1 VTAESSTGLD
11 ERTEDGPT
19 GGSGPSNGP
28 ATTPLGPPDALIEE
42 PTRRPGIL
50 ARVRSAALLAAPA
63 VGLYLLLR
71 VLSMGV
77 LYAMEKMSRHRGAGN
92 FTLYDGTT
100 NQLRPWHSL
109 TDLLV
114 SWDGRWY
121 SLIATGGYGPSGP
134 SDAHGV
140 PYNFRLAFFPLYP
153 ALTRAVSELP
163 GVSIVQAALLISLVC
178 SLAAAWG
185 IFAIGNLARGRRFG
199 IILAALWAVGPTCFA
214 ENAVLTESLFTT
226 LSAWAL
232 YAVLRRN
239 WLVAG
244 VLAAICGL
252 SRPTAVA
259 LVGAVGL
266 AALVAAVRRQ
276 DGWRPYVGGLLAP
289 LGYAGYLLYAGNR
302 LGSVTGFFTLQK
314 QQWGSW
320 FDYGRST
327 KHVLANIL
335 FVNTNSS
342 ATLWAALVVIAA
354 VFLLVLILIQ
364 PVPWVLVVFAA
375 LLTIEALGSNALFT
389 AMPRHL
395 LPAFPL
401 YFPLAAVLTRSLD
414 QRRGRIAVAV
424 ALCAVALLSG
434 WYGGWLPLSAG
445 VVI

>member
-1 VTAESSTGLD
+1 LD
-11 ERTEDGPT
+11 ERTEDGPVA
-19 GGSGPSNGP
+19 GSPAPSSGP
-28 ATTPLGPPDALIEE
+28 ATTPLGPLDPSPEE
-42 PTRRPGIL
+42 PTRRPGTL
-50 ARVRSAALLAAPA
+50 MRVRSAALLAAPA

-71 VLSMGV
+71 FLSMGV
-77 LYAMEKMSRHRGAGN
+77 LYAMEKLSRHRGAAN
-92 FTLYDGTT
+92 FAFYDGTT
-100 NQLRPWHSL
+100 NRFRSWHSL
-109 TDLLV
+109 TDMLV

-121 SLIATGGYGPSGP
+121 TLIATGGYGPSGP

-163 GVSIVQAALLISLVC
+163 GVSIVRAALLISLVS

-214 ENAVLTESLFTT
+214 ESAALTESLFTA

-232 YAVLRRN
+232 YAVMRRN

-244 VLAAICGL
+244 VLTAICGL
-252 SRPTAVA
+252 SRPTAAA

-289 LGYAGYLLYAGNR
+289 LGYAGYLLYAGHR
-302 LGSVTGFFTLQK
+302 LGSTTGFFTLQK

-320 FDYGRST
+320 FDFGRST
-327 KHVLANIL
+327 EHELANIL
-335 FVNTNSS
+335 FLNTSGS
-342 ATLWAALVVIAA
+342 ATLWAGLVVIAT
-354 VFLLVLILIQ
+354 VFLLGMILIQ
-364 PVPWVLVVFAA
+364 RVPWVLVVFAA
-375 LLTIEALGSNALFT
+375 LLTIEALGSNTLFT

-401 YFPLAAVLTRSLD
+401 FFPLAAVLTRSLD
-414 QRRGRIAVAV
+414 ERRGRIAVAV

-434 WYGGWLPLSAG
+434 WYGGWLPLSSG